1 MSKGLW
7 GRQAT
12 LEETSEGA
20 QVLRKVAKAFRHG
33 RGPGQKRR
41 QRFNPYYQ
49 RIRRPLALKLAQG
62 LSKRTKH

>member
-12 LEETSEGA
+12 LEELPEGA
-20 QVLRKVAKAFRHG
+20 KVLRQVAKVFRHR

-41 QRFNPYYQ
+41 QRVNSHQQ
-49 RIRRPLALKLAQG
+49 RIGRPLALKLAQG
-62 LSKRTKH
+62 LSKGTKH